1 MKVYDALADA
11 FVAEGTDAI
20 FGLMGG
26 GNAHFMASFA
36 QHPGARLYDCR
47 HESSG
52 LSMAD
57 GWARVTGRPGV
68 CTVTCGPGVTQL
80 ATSLVV
86 ARRAGT
92 PLVVFAA
99 DLPEGGPDH
108 QLFNQARFAE
118 AVEAG
123 FVRVNAPKDA
133 HDAVRRAFYL
143 ARTESRPVFLDGP
156 MDVLEMEF
164 APHETYVPSKALI
177 PAAQPI
183 APDPAQVAEAVRILR
198 ASCRPVIVAGRGAVA
213 AGAGDVIRSLARK
226 TGALIATSL
235 LCQGF
240 LADDEFSAGVAG
252 SYATSQAME
261 LFREADCVI
270 GAGASLNYFTLGAGF
285 RAARFIQIDRRPN
298 VLMGSGRAADCY
310 VQADARVALEAILAA
325 LDDQPA
331 SAGMRT
337 PEVSRK
343 LRAGDGAAL
352 VSDDAAVDPRAAVR
366 VLDEALPE
374 GFGLVAGNG
383 HFTAFLTE
391 LRRPRRPYTVTVAFG
406 CIGQA
411 LGNAIG
417 ATVATG
423 SPMVCIDGDSSIMM
437 TLVEFDTLARYALP
451 LLVVVMND
459 QALGAEYH
467 RLQAQAKPAGIA
479 HIATP
484 DLGAVARAFG
494 LRGRLVQRLD
504 ELAPAIAEFAA
515 DPKPTVID
523 LRVSREVL
531 SPGFQRLFE
540 RFEKSSPAG
549 ATGA

>member
-1 MKVYDALADA
+1 MKVYDALAAA
-11 FVAEGTDAI
+11 FVAEGTNTI
-20 FGLMGG
+20 FALMGG
-26 GNAHFMASFA
+26 GNAHFIAAFA
-36 QHPGARLYDCR
+36 EHPGARVYDCR

-86 ARRAGT
+86 ARRART
-92 PLVVFAA
+92 PLVVFAPE
-99 DLPEGGPDH
+99 LPEGGPDH

-123 FVRVNAPKDA
+123 FVRVNAPKGA
-133 HDAVRRAFYL
+133 YDAVRAAFYL
-143 ARTESRPVFLDGP
+143 ARTESRPIFLDAP

-164 APHETYVPSKALI
+164 APPGPYVDSTTLMAG
-177 PAAQPI
+177 AQPI
-183 APDPAQVAEAVRILR
+183 GPAPAQIVEAVRILG
-198 ASCRPVIVAGRGAVA
+198 ASRRPVIVAGRGAMA
-213 AGAGDVIRSLARK
+213 AQAGDAIRRLARK
-226 TGALIATSL
+226 CGAVIATSL

-240 LADDEFSAGVAG
+240 LADEEFSAGVAG
-252 SYATSQAME
+252 SYATAPAMA

-270 GAGASLNYFTLGAGF
+270 GVGASLNYFTLGAGF
-285 RAARFIQIDRRPN
+285 RDARFIQIDLRPQL
-298 VLMGSGRAADCY
+298 LMGNGRRADCY
-310 VQADARVALEAILAA
+310 VQADARVALEAMLAA
-325 LDDQPA
+325 LEHKSPSD
-331 SAGMRT
+331 GLRT
-337 PEVSRK
+337 ADVRRM
-343 LRAGDGAAL
+343 LNAGDVSTV
-352 VSDDAAVDPRAAVR
+352 VSDESGVDPRAAVR
-366 VLDEALPE
+366 LLDEALPE

-391 LRRPRRPYTVTVAFG
+391 MRRPRHPYTVTVAFG

-451 LLVVVMND
+451 LLVIVMND

-467 RLQAQAKPAGIA
+467 RLAAQGETGRISAHGDAGSWCGCA
-479 HIATP
+479 LVRLARP
-484 DLGAVARAFG
+484 ARA
-494 LRGRLVQRLD
+494 
-504 ELAPAIAEFAA
+504 AA
-515 DPKPTVID
+515 
-523 LRVSREVL
+523 
-531 SPGFQRLFE
+531 G
-540 RFEKSSPAG
+540 
-549 ATGA
+549 